1 MIETQYMWQHTWP
14 SSEILCEFIASNPN
28 IWKGSTVMEIGS
40 GVAAL
45 PSMAALRCGASKVVI
60 TEQSHLDKAFTSIR
74 NNLEKNFDA
83 SLIEN
88 CVYLTGFDWQNPE
101 IGITEL
107 LEKSIQVDYLFGSD
121 VFYDPCVFEILIK
134 MLRRL
139 FDLFP
144 LMEFYFSYQ
153 IRDSDW
159 TIEELLLEQTTNN
172 YSLIST
178 LIRCVDTCKHTICI
192 GKIIRSNYLLDSKMI
207 SNNDKEEM
215 QNKYRENDG
224 KIFAGIEGGA
234 TCSTFVLID
243 SHGNLLHQLSGGPG
257 LNFLLDGVEST
268 ADKIARWL
276 REAIVEKNRKEHS
289 TSNPIKL
296 PVAALGM
303 GLSGAENTATNTLLL
318 EYLRSQHG
326 DLAEALFLTSDAVA
340 AVATCFEKSGIVLI
354 AGTGS
359 TCRLL
364 KSDGSVHG
372 VGGWGHLVGDEGG
385 AFWIS
390 MRAIRYIFSF
400 DDGMLENSFSNNSMI
415 DVNEDAEDIQ
425 TVKEHLLKHFKI
437 KTKEELMNIFYGPN
451 FQKSYIASFTKL
463 LAELCLNNNK
473 LATKIFFDAGY
484 SLAAHICAI
493 SKYFD
498 EEFYTN
504 KVPILLIGSVFKS
517 WQLLRKGFERCL
529 ATNVSNCLEKNQ
541 RTFRKVAFYQPTS
554 SPAIGAAILGAK
566 QLKIDTTNINL
577 FSEKLPFDEIVV

>member
-1 MIETQYMWQHTWP
+1 
-14 SSEILCEFIASNPN
+14 
-28 IWKGSTVMEIGS
+28 
-40 GVAAL
+40 
-45 PSMAALRCGASKVVI
+45 
-60 TEQSHLDKAFTSIR
+60 
-74 NNLEKNFDA
+74 
-83 SLIEN
+83 
-88 CVYLTGFDWQNPE
+88 
-101 IGITEL
+101 
-107 LEKSIQVDYLFGSD
+107 
-121 VFYDPCVFEILIK
+121 
-134 MLRRL
+134 
-139 FDLFP
+139 
-144 LMEFYFSYQ
+144 
-153 IRDSDW
+153 
-159 TIEELLLEQTTNN
+159 LEQTTNN

-192 GKIIRSNYLLDSKMI
+192 GKIVRSNYLSNKMI

-215 QNKYRENDG
+215 QNKCEEKCG

-243 SHGNLLHQLSGGPG
+243 SQGNLLHQLSGGPG

-276 REAIVEKNRKEHS
+276 REAIVEKNRREHS
-289 TSNPIKL
+289 TSTPIRL

-340 AVATCFEKSGIVLI
+340 AVATF
-354 AGTGS
+354 
-359 TCRLL
+359 
-364 KSDGSVHG
+364 
-372 VGGWGHLVGDEGG
+372 GGWGHLVGDEGG

-400 DDGMLENSFSNNSMI
+400 DDGMLENSFPNNSMI
-415 DVNEDAEDIQ
+415 DENEAVQDIQ
-425 TVKEHLLKHFKI
+425 TVKENLLKHFKI
-437 KTKEELMNIFYGPN
+437 KTKEELMNILYGPN

-463 LAELCLNNNK
+463 LAELGLNNNK

-493 SKYFD
+493 RKHFD

-529 ATNVSNCLEKNQ
+529 ATNVSNCLKKNQ
-541 RTFRKVAFYQPTS
+541 RTFRKVAFYRPTS

-566 QLKIDTTNINL
+566 QQLEINTTNINL
-577 FSEKLPFDEIVV
+577 FSEKLPFDEIIV

>member
-1 MIETQYMWQHTWP
+1 MFLRTLPPWSLFIRLVFFWNYT
-14 SSEILCEFIASNPN
+14 SSDFLYFLFVQAFDYSFSGEFIASNPN
-28 IWKGSTVMEIGS
+28 IWKGCTVMEIGS

-45 PSMAALRCGASKVVI
+45 PSMTALRCGASKVVI

-74 NNLEKNFDA
+74 NNLEKNFDS

-88 CVYLTGFDWQNPE
+88 CVYLLVSFNFLFFQIQFLPPPQGFDWQNPE

-107 LEKSIQVDYLFGSD
+107 LNKSIQVDYLFGSD

-134 MLRRL
+134 TLRRL
-139 FDLFP
+139 FDVFP
-144 LMEFYFSYQ
+144 FMEFYFSYQ

-215 QNKYRENDG
+215 QNKYEENDG

-289 TSNPIKL
+289 IPNPIRL

-340 AVATCFEKSGIVLI
+340 AVATCFEKCGIVLI

-359 TCRLL
+359 TCL
-364 KSDGSVHG
+364 
-372 VGGWGHLVGDEGG
+372 GGWGHLVGDEGG

-390 MRAIRYIFSF
+390 MRFSCIF
-400 DDGMLENSFSNNSMI
+400 LFSGCQRNNG
-415 DVNEDAEDIQ
+415 V
-425 TVKEHLLKHFKI
+425 
-437 KTKEELMNIFYGPN
+437 
-451 FQKSYIASFTKL
+451 
-463 LAELCLNNNK
+463 
-473 LATKIFFDAGY
+473 
-484 SLAAHICAI
+484 SL
-493 SKYFD
+493 
-498 EEFYTN
+498 
-504 KVPILLIGSVFKS
+504 PILDFG
-517 WQLLRKGFERCL
+517 
-529 ATNVSNCLEKNQ
+529 
-541 RTFRKVAFYQPTS
+541 Y
-554 SPAIGAAILGAK
+554 
-566 QLKIDTTNINL
+566 
-577 FSEKLPFDEIVV
+577 

>member
-1 MIETQYMWQHTWP
+1 
-14 SSEILCEFIASNPN
+14 
-28 IWKGSTVMEIGS
+28 MEIGS

-45 PSMAALRCGASKVVI
+45 PSMTALRCGASKVVI
-60 TEQSHLDKAFTSIR
+60 TEQSHLDKPVFSLTQRSRVEKCYDLDPDFAFLIQHSRQSETTWRRILMSPLSKIVSTCWLTLTSYFFKSF
-74 NNLEKNFDA
+74 LPP
-83 SLIEN
+83 LQ
-88 CVYLTGFDWQNPE
+88 GFDWQNPE

-107 LEKSIQVDYLFGSD
+107 LNKSIQVDYLFGSD

-159 TIEELLLEQTTNN
+159 TIEEVLLEQTTNN

-192 GKIIRSNYLLDSKMI
+192 GKIVRSNYLSNKMI

-215 QNKYRENDG
+215 QNKCEEKCG

-243 SHGNLLHQLSGGPG
+243 SQGNLLHQLSGGPG

-276 REAIVEKNRKEHS
+276 REAIVEKNRREHS
-289 TSNPIKL
+289 TSTPIRL

-400 DDGMLENSFSNNSMI
+400 DDGMLENSFSNNFMI
-415 DVNEDAEDIQ
+415 DENDDVQDIQ

-437 KTKEELMNIFYGPN
+437 KTKEELMNILYGPN

-463 LAELCLNNNK
+463 LAEWLGGAWSFWN
-473 LATKIFFDAGY
+473 FF
-484 SLAAHICAI
+484 
-493 SKYFD
+493 
-498 EEFYTN
+498 
-504 KVPILLIGSVFKS
+504 VIL
-517 WQLLRKGFERCL
+517 
-529 ATNVSNCLEKNQ
+529 
-541 RTFRKVAFYQPTS
+541 
-554 SPAIGAAILGAK
+554 
-566 QLKIDTTNINL
+566 
-577 FSEKLPFDEIVV
+577 

>member
-1 MIETQYMWQHTWP
+1 MQG
-14 SSEILCEFIASNPN
+14 EFIASNPN

-45 PSMAALRCGASKVVI
+45 PSMTALRCGASKVVI
-60 TEQSHLDKAFTSIR
+60 TEQSHLDK
-74 NNLEKNFDA
+74 
-83 SLIEN
+83 
-88 CVYLTGFDWQNPE
+88 GFDWQNPE

-107 LEKSIQVDYLFGSD
+107 LNKSIQVDYLFGSD
-121 VFYDPCVFEILIK
+121 VFYDP
-134 MLRRL
+134 
-139 FDLFP
+139 
-144 LMEFYFSYQ
+144 
-153 IRDSDW
+153 SDW

-192 GKIIRSNYLLDSKMI
+192 GKIIRSNYLLDNKMI

-215 QNKYRENDG
+215 QNKYEEKSG

-243 SHGNLLHQLSGGPG
+243 SQGNLLHQLSGGPG
-257 LNFLLDGVEST
+257 LNFLLNGVEST

-289 TSNPIKL
+289 TSTPIRL

-340 AVATCFEKSGIVLI
+340 AVATCGIVLI

-400 DDGMLENSFSNNSMI
+400 DDGMLENSFSNNFMI
-415 DVNEDAEDIQ
+415 DENDDVQDIQ

-437 KTKEELMNIFYGPN
+437 KTKEELMNILYGPN

-463 LAELCLNNNK
+463 LAELGLNNNK

-493 SKYFD
+493 SKHFD

-504 KVPILLIGSVFKS
+504 KVSILLIGSVFKS

-529 ATNVSNCLEKNQ
+529 ATNVSNCLKKNQ
-541 RTFRKVAFYQPTS
+541 RTFRKVAFYRPTS

-577 FSEKLPFDEIVV
+577 FSEKLPFDEIIV